1 MCIRDSPLNVLY
13 TGRHWASTFVS
24 VGIRSVFV
32 PLCWYATANLI
43 SSSPLSTSSFVI
55 ATSSMPLI
63 WTEWREVTP
72 SNHPQR
78 RGRPV
83 VAPNSPPICRSF
95 SPRSSH
101 SSVGNGPS
109 PTRVQYA
116 FATPRMLPI
125 FLGGTPVPAEM
136 PHASEFD
143 DVTKG

>member
-1 MCIRDSPLNVLY
+1 M
-13 TGRHWASTFVS
+13 
-24 VGIRSVFV
+24 
-32 PLCWYATANLI
+32 
-43 SSSPLSTSSFVI
+43 PLSTSSFVI

-72 SNHPQR
+72 SNQPHR

-83 VAPNSPPICRSF
+83 VAPYSPPTSRSF
-95 SPRSSH
+95 SPRASL

-116 FATPRMLPI
+116 LATPRILPI

-136 PHASEFD
+136 PQASEFD
-143 DVTKG
+143 DVTNG